1 MKETLKYKGFYGS
14 MEFSLEDECLV
25 GEVLFV
31 QSKII
36 FIGNTIAELKQA
48 FEDAVDAYL
57 DHCNDKGIEPEK
69 SMSGSFNIRIPS
81 DLHKNL
87 ALEAIKRD
95 CSTNACVVIA
105 IEQFVNTQDSIEQ
118 SINQVSE
125 TLVSI
130 CTQMDNLVT
139 VDHLNSYSSFADTNT
154 YELTTSKIQTRLRIA
169 S

>member
-1 MKETLKYKGFYGS
+1 MKETLRYKGFYGS

-36 FIGNTIAELKQA
+36 FIGDTVPELKQA

-57 DHCNDKGIEPEK
+57 DHCKDKGIEPEK
-69 SMSGSFNIRIPS
+69 SMSGSFNIRISP
-81 DLHKNL
+81 DQHKQL
-87 ALEAIKRD
+87 ALKALELDYSI
-95 CSTNACVVIA
+95 NACVVVA
-105 IEQFVNTQDSIEQ
+105 MEQFLNSQNSIEQ

-139 VDHLNSYSSFADTNT
+139 VDHLNSYNSFTDTNT
-154 YELTTSKIQTRLRIA
+154 YELSTSRIQTKLKVV

>member
-36 FIGNTIAELKQA
+36 FIGDTIAELKQA

-81 DLHKNL
+81 DLHKSL

>member
-1 MKETLKYKGFYGS
+1 MKETLRYKGFYGS

-36 FIGNTIAELKQA
+36 FIGDTVAELKQA

-57 DHCNDKGIEPEK
+57 DHCNDKGIDPEK
-69 SMSGSFNIRIPS
+69 PMSGSFNIRIPS
-81 DLHKNL
+81 DLHKSL
-87 ALEAIKRD
+87 SLEAIRRD

-105 IEQFVNTQDSIEQ
+105 IEQFLNTQDSIEQ

-139 VDHLNSYSSFADTNT
+139 VDHLNSYSAFADTNT
-154 YELTTSKIQTRLRIA
+154 YELATSKIQTRLRIV